1 MAAPFCRTIQVL
13 VVVSLAGR
21 LGLTWAS
28 AVGTGNCPK
37 NFIIGAEGCATHSM
51 FHHLLAALDMNEDAS
66 VYTPHTFDR
75 LNAPTLINSSPPV
88 MEFAPSYLHNPQ
100 AAQRVKTY
108 CNYTADAPPRF
119 VAIVCDPATH
129 AWHQYKAAVQAD
141 EEGGRRPLEGHWTED
156 ALVAEY
162 RKCID
167 DTLPPLQKC
176 MAKKSYKDCGDLL
189 HGVAAPGT
197 GMDAMGT
204 SKPCSGVIFK
214 SLFDG
219 ALEFWFKTFP
229 KSNHYVFH
237 MEDVIEF
244 PDILVAS
251 IAGFFNI
258 PHRTNGVIDP
268 NVVEHK
274 HNMFSSAEPPNDTQ
288 AKLTKFLGKK
298 WEKHVT
304 RIPYSLR
311 MAAQAKA
318 KMEAGAAERQA
329 ALEAKANAEM

>member
-1 MAAPFCRTIQVL
+1 M
-13 VVVSLAGR
+13 AGR

-28 AVGTGNCPK
+28 AVGTGNCPT

-51 FHHLLAALDMNEDAS
+51 FHHLLAGLDMNEDVS
-66 VYTPHTFDR
+66 VYTPHTFDGIA
-75 LNAPTLINSSPPV
+75 APTLLSSSPPA

-100 AAQRVKTY
+100 AAQRIKTY
-108 CNYTADAPPRF
+108 CNYTQDAPPRF

-129 AWHQYKAAVQAD
+129 VWHQYKAAVQAD
-141 EEGGRRPLEGHWTED
+141 EESGRRDDSFEGHWTED

-162 RKCID
+162 RTCID
-167 DTLPPLQKC
+167 DTLPPLKKC
-176 MAKKSYKDCGDLL
+176 MGKHSYKECGDLL
-189 HGVAAPGT
+189 HGTAAPGT
-197 GMDAMGT
+197 GPDAMGNP
-204 SKPCSGVIFK
+204 KPCSGVIFK
-214 SLFDG
+214 SMFDD
-219 ALEFWFKTFP
+219 ALANFFKTFP
-229 KSNHYVFH
+229 RSNHYVFH
-237 MEDVIEF
+237 MEDVIDF

-274 HNMFSSAEPPNDTQ
+274 HNMFGSAEPPKDTQ
-288 AKLTKFLGKK
+288 AKLASFLGKK

-318 KMEAGAAERQA
+318 KRDSEVAERQA
-329 ALEAKANAEM
+329 ALEAKATAEM